1 MPICCFCIFLIL
13 LAIFSKTWLHR
24 FYKFKK
30 SDFLHFCNVIKG
42 YYFFGWVIKVL
53 PIPWQLYL
61 FCMSCL
67 FSVCVYPLD
76 NAPVKNYIKIIS
88 FSPCLVV
95 PSGDHT
101 MLYFLICN
109 CCQNCKMLVW
119 MLVQMMT
126 SGKNELMVT
135 LCAFSDIEGQ
145 AYSHN

>member
-1 MPICCFCIFLIL
+1 MIFCISAMSLKVTIFLDESL
-13 LAIFSKTWLHR
+13 K
-24 FYKFKK
+24 FY
-30 SDFLHFCNVIKG
+30 
-42 YYFFGWVIKVL
+42 
-53 PIPWQLYL
+53 PYL
-61 FCMSCL
+61 GSYI
-67 FSVCVYPLD
+67 FSVCHVYL
-76 NAPVKNYIKIIS
+76 VSVYTLWIMHQSKIIKIIS

-95 PSGDHT
+95 PSGDHA